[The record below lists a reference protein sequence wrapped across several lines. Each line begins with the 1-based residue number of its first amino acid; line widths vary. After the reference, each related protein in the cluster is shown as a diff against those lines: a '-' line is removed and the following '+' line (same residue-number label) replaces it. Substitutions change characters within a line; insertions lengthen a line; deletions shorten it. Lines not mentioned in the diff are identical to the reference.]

1 MRSQAPAPPD
11 APQAV
16 FDALADPTRRRL
28 IERLSR
34 SAGPISITELAE
46 AFPISRQA
54 VSKHLAALEEAGLVQ
69 AERRGRTRVLSF
81 SPEPLVSAAS
91 WIARVEAR
99 WDARLASLQQMLSEE
114 AESAPAGDADQ
125 ATRTEPQ

>member
-1 MRSQAPAPPD
+1 MLD

-16 FDALADPTRRRL
+16 FNALADPTRRRL
-28 IERLSR
+28 IERLSS

-54 VSKHLAALEEAGLVQ
+54 VSKHLAALEEAGLVH
-69 AERRGRTRVLSF
+69 AERRGRERKLTF
-81 SPEPLVSAAS
+81 SPEPLDAAS
-91 WIARVEAR
+91 AWIARVEAR
-99 WDARLASLQQMLSEE
+99 WAARLAALQQMLSEE
-114 AESAPAGDADQ
+114 VESAAAGDADQ